1 MKRGTPPTA
10 PARPFATIVAPAA
23 QQAGARSCRIASRI
37 ARRIACRMASRMA
50 PMTRNGTTEP

>member
-23 QQAGARSCRIASRI
+23 QQAGARSCRIA
-37 ARRIACRMASRMA
+37 RRIACPMATRKA